1 MRYGK
6 TVVLICLLWPF
17 SLTLSAQ
24 DKKERSW
31 YKPDLAKYQ
40 FAGNIGF
47 MSIGVGY
54 NWWREVAQ
62 TDIMYGFVPEHHGD
76 AVIHTF
82 TLKNTFSIYEFI
94 IFKKYNISPTM
105 GFSISLE
112 PGENSYMRVP
122 DRYPDDYYGPNNI
135 YACLN
140 LGLKSNFRFKEERY
154 FSSVDVYSEINT
166 VADYGFYNAIAKED
180 HSLIIYS
187 LAIGINMFF

>member
-1 MRYGK
+1 MRNSK
-6 TVVLICLLWPF
+6 TVILICLLWPF

-24 DKKERSW
+24 DKREGSW
-31 YKPDLAKYQ
+31 YKPDLVKYQ

-47 MSIGVGY
+47 MSVGVGY

-82 TLKNTFSIYEFI
+82 TVKNTFSIYEFNI
-94 IFKKYNISPTM
+94 LKKYNLSPTM

-140 LGLKSNFRFKEERY
+140 LGLKSNFKFKEERY
-154 FSSVDVYSEINT
+154 FSSVDVYTEINT